1 MTTPSQQYVY
11 VQNPQAGGQSR
22 TAGSGSGG
30 QSGSGSRTT
39 TISGGRRNQT
49 VTTSQGGK
57 TSTQSTRDVRLP
69 EGVPKVLANE
79 NIIFGAWIAAMIIVA
94 FDEWHNYRML
104 PRPSR
109 FWYTSL
115 TFGILT
121 LLGMF
126 NAILPL
132 ANALAVGF
140 TIMLLWQYY
149 NGSGQFS
156 KTTGAA
162 S

>member
-1 MTTPSQQYVY
+1 MTTPAQQYIY
-11 VQNPQAGGQSR
+11 VQSPQAGGQSR

-30 QSGSGSRTT
+30 QSGSGSRT
-39 TISGGRRNQT
+39 NPQQKQAQQKQ
-49 VTTSQGGK
+49 VK
-57 TSTQSTRDVRLP
+57 LP
-69 EGVPKVLANE
+69 AGVPRIFANE
-79 NIIFGAWIAAMIIVA
+79 NVIFGAWIAAMIIIG
-94 FDEWHNYRML
+94 FDEWHNYRIL

-109 FWYTSL
+109 YWYTSL
-115 TFGILT
+115 TYGILT

-126 NAILPL
+126 SALLPL

-162 S
+162 T